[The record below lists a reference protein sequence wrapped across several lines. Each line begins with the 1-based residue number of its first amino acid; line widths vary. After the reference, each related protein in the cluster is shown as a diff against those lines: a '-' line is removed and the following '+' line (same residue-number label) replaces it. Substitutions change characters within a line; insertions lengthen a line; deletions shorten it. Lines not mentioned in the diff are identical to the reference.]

1 MSQDR
6 ISRDLAKARFGFAF
20 PQVAPIAP
28 TWAPISFRAMGIKG
42 FEQSLENM
50 VEGVFARVFRS
61 GLRPVELGRR
71 LVREL
76 DDNRSVDVKGR
87 TIVPNDFTFSVSQE
101 DHDRFA
107 EIGDSLSREL
117 ADAAREHA
125 QDEGYAFMGPV
136 QVDVLASESVRPG
149 TFTVVSRMKE
159 GPGGVGA
166 GSLVLP
172 SGERI
177 VLGDRT
183 LSIGRL
189 PECDIVIPDSRV
201 SRRHAEVRPT
211 VDGFSL
217 VDLGSTNGSKVNGE
231 RTTHRDLRDGDELDF
246 GNTRIV
252 FQAS

>member
-1 MSQDR
+1 
-6 ISRDLAKARFGFAF
+6 
-20 PQVAPIAP
+20 
-28 TWAPISFRAMGIKG
+28 MGIKG

-61 GLRPVELGRR
+61 GLRPIELGRR

-76 DDNRSVDVKGR
+76 DDHRSVDVRGR
-87 TIVPNDFTFSVSQE
+87 TVVPNAFTFSLNPE
-101 DHDRFA
+101 DHARFA
-107 EIGDSLSREL
+107 EIDDSLSREL
-117 ADAAREHA
+117 CDAAREHA
-125 QDEGYAFMGPV
+125 KDEGYVFMGPV
-136 QVDVLASESVRPG
+136 GVELVASASVRPG
-149 TFTVVSRMKE
+149 TFAVTSRMKE

-172 SGERI
+172 NGDRI

-189 PECDIVIPDSRV
+189 PECDIVIPDSNV
-201 SRRHAEVRPT
+201 SRRHAEIRPT

-231 RTTHRDLRDGDELDF
+231 RTVQRELRDGDELVF
-246 GNTRIV
+246 GNTRLV

>member
-1 MSQDR
+1 
-6 ISRDLAKARFGFAF
+6 
-20 PQVAPIAP
+20 
-28 TWAPISFRAMGIKG
+28 MGIKG

-76 DDNRSVDVKGR
+76 DDHRSVDVKGR
-87 TIVPNDFTFSVSQE
+87 TIVPNDFTFTVNPE
-101 DHDRFA
+101 DHERFA
-107 EIGDSLSREL
+107 EIGGSLSREL

-136 QVDVLASESVRPG
+136 HVEIEASDSVRAG
-149 TFTVVSRMKE
+149 TFAVVSRMKE
-159 GPGGVGA
+159 GPGGTGA

-172 SGERI
+172 NGERI
-177 VLGDRT
+177 VLGEHT

-189 PECDIVIPDSRV
+189 PECDVVIPDSRV
-201 SRRHAEVRPT
+201 SRRHAEIRPT
-211 VDGFSL
+211 VDGFVF

-231 RTTHRDLRDGDELDF
+231 RSAQRELRDGDELLF